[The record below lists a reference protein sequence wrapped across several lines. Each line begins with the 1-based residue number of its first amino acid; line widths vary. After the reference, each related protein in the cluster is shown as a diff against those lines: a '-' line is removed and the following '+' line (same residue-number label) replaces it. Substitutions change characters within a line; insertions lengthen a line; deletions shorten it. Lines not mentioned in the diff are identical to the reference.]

1 MTLKV
6 TNIVN
11 WETGAAVVIF
21 FTVYFLI
28 VSEKIHRAVAAL
40 LGAGAVIWLGI
51 VTQAEAVRSIDFN
64 TIGLLV
70 GMMIIV
76 GITKRSGLFE
86 FLAIWSAQKTK
97 GNPIRIL
104 IALSSLTAIASAF
117 LDNVTTVLLIV
128 PVTFAI
134 TDELG
139 LNPFPFLFSE
149 VLASNIGG
157 TATLIGDPPNIMIGS
172 GAGLGFLDFLFN
184 LTPVIVVVF
193 LCTLGLCA
201 VIFRKDLQ
209 LAEEKKQTVLEFGS
223 RDAHDYIKDYLLLKR
238 SLTVLG
244 LVIVAFVLHQW
255 LGLESATIALGG
267 AALLMLIMPDFEPEE
282 ALLTVEWP
290 TIFFFIGLFIVVG
303 ALEKVGVIRFLAHQA
318 IALTGGKPHVMAM
331 TVLWTSALF
340 SSFVDNIPFTATMI
354 PLLKS
359 VGTLSGA
366 DLGPLWWA
374 LSLGACLGGNGTLI
388 GASANLVVAG
398 IAARQGL
405 TITFKEYFKYGFPLM
420 LVSIIISTVYIWVRY
435 LT

>member
-97 GNPIRIL
+97 GNPVRIL

-172 GAGLGFLDFLFN
+172 GAGLGFLDFL
-184 LTPVIVVVF
+184 LT
-193 LCTLGLCA
+193 
-201 VIFRKDLQ
+201 
-209 LAEEKKQTVLEFGS
+209 
-223 RDAHDYIKDYLLLKR
+223 
-238 SLTVLG
+238 
-244 LVIVAFVLHQW
+244 
-255 LGLESATIALGG
+255 
-267 AALLMLIMPDFEPEE
+267 
-282 ALLTVEWP
+282 
-290 TIFFFIGLFIVVG
+290 
-303 ALEKVGVIRFLAHQA
+303 
-318 IALTGGKPHVMAM
+318 
-331 TVLWTSALF
+331 
-340 SSFVDNIPFTATMI
+340 
-354 PLLKS
+354 
-359 VGTLSGA
+359 
-366 DLGPLWWA
+366 
-374 LSLGACLGGNGTLI
+374 
-388 GASANLVVAG
+388 
-398 IAARQGL
+398 
-405 TITFKEYFKYGFPLM
+405 
-420 LVSIIISTVYIWVRY
+420 
-435 LT
+435 

>member
-97 GNPIRIL
+97 GNPVRIL

>member
-1 MTLKV
+1 M
-6 TNIVN
+6 N

-97 GNPIRIL
+97 GNPVRIL

>member
-1 MTLKV
+1 M
-6 TNIVN
+6 
-11 WETGAAVVIF
+11 
-21 FTVYFLI
+21 
-28 VSEKIHRAVAAL
+28 VS
-40 LGAGAVIWLGI
+40 
-51 VTQAEAVRSIDFN
+51 
-64 TIGLLV
+64 
-70 GMMIIV
+70 
-76 GITKRSGLFE
+76 
-86 FLAIWSAQKTK
+86 
-97 GNPIRIL
+97 
-104 IALSSLTAIASAF
+104 
-117 LDNVTTVLLIV
+117 
-128 PVTFAI
+128 
-134 TDELG
+134 
-139 LNPFPFLFSE
+139 
-149 VLASNIGG
+149 
-157 TATLIGDPPNIMIGS
+157 
-172 GAGLGFLDFLFN
+172 
-184 LTPVIVVVF
+184 

>member
-6 TNIVN
+6 TNIVS

>member
-1 MTLKV
+1 M
-6 TNIVN
+6 VN
-11 WETGAAVVIF
+11 WETGTAVVIF

-51 VTQAEAVRSIDFN
+51 ITQAEAVRSIDFN

-97 GNPIRIL
+97 GNPVRIL

-172 GAGLGFLDFLFN
+172 GAGLGFLDFLLN

-209 LAEEKKQTVLEFGS
+209 LAEEKKQAVLEFGS

-267 AALLMLIMPDFEPEE
+267 AAVLMLIMPDFEPEE

-366 DLGPLWWA
+366 NLGPLWWA

-398 IAARQGL
+398 IAARQGVV
-405 TITFKEYFKYGFPLM
+405 ITFKEYFKYGFPLM
-420 LVSIIISTVYIWVRY
+420 LISIIISTVYIWVRY